1 MHAGAGQPLYLVGV
15 QYTMSD
21 RIVMGPAGRDMLE
34 SAGIQPTRQR
44 CLMAQLLLERP
55 VHMTAEDVLERM
67 RQSHDPISRATVY
80 NTLELFVRHGLLKE
94 LQVEGSA
101 TVYDSNTEPHHHLF
115 HEDSGKVSD
124 LPHSMSLSVLGL
136 DALNDVE
143 VCGVEVMVRVRPKAK
158 KGLQPA

>member
-1 MHAGAGQPLYLVGV
+1 
-15 QYTMSD
+15 
-21 RIVMGPAGRDMLE
+21 
-34 SAGIQPTRQR
+34 
-44 CLMAQLLLERP
+44 
-55 VHMTAEDVLERM
+55 VLERM

-143 VCGVEVMVRVRPKAK
+143 VCGVEVMVRVRPKAE

>member
-1 MHAGAGQPLYLVGV
+1 
-15 QYTMSD
+15 MSD

-101 TVYDSNTEPHHHLF
+101 TVYDSN
-115 HEDSGKVSD
+115 SGKVSD
-124 LPHSMSLSVLGL
+124 LPHSMNLSVLGL

-143 VCGVEVMVRVRPKAK
+143 VCGVEVMVRVRPKVE